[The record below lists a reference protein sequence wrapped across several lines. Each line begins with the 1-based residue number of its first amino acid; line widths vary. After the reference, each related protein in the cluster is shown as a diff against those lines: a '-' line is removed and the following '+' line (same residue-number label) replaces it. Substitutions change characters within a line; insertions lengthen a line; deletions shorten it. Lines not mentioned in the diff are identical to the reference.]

1 MSITF
6 LSHPIHLPDFFKF
19 DREYL
24 GKQESQNEDQKV
36 FHKDTL
42 EVSQLSKNRE
52 ILMDKIKHTVVQSA
66 ASLSDMR
73 AGILKEIREEK
84 GQYGYSDVVNA
95 CGLSYARM
103 YSEIEQRYENEQ
115 YYKVDGTPLTKEDE
129 IEWLDIQF
137 EQEVAWQ
144 KFCARITAQGQVIQG
159 NIPEMPTEEMEEL
172 EDSFYQA
179 KDAYMKLYRENR
191 RAERPLVLQSYMFG
205 NSQMYQI
212 LNRLGNLQERVV

>member
-52 ILMDKIKHTVVQSA
+52 NLMDKIKHTVVHSVT
-66 ASLSDMR
+66 SFSDMR

-84 GQYGYSDVVNA
+84 HLEA
-95 CGLSYARM
+95 KTLSLLTGIDAANLCR
-103 YSEIEQRYENEQ
+103 IEQGKQSVGIDVLSKIANAMG
-115 YYKVDGTPLTKEDE
+115 YK
-129 IEWLDIQF
+129 IEF
-137 EQEVAWQ
+137 V
-144 KFCARITAQGQVIQG
+144 
-159 NIPEMPTEEMEEL
+159 EL
-172 EDSFYQA
+172 
-179 KDAYMKLYRENR
+179 KN
-191 RAERPLVLQSYMFG
+191 
-205 NSQMYQI
+205 
-212 LNRLGNLQERVV
+212 

>member
-52 ILMDKIKHTVVQSA
+52 NLMDKIKHTVVHSVT
-66 ASLSDMR
+66 SFSDMR

-84 GQYGYSDVVNA
+84 GQYDYTTNAEAARQTEMCMIYNEAWGNAKRGLPIVGGESVNEENLKSSFDVKA
-95 CGLSYARM
+95 
-103 YSEIEQRYENEQ
+103 
-115 YYKVDGTPLTKEDE
+115 
-129 IEWLDIQF
+129 
-137 EQEVAWQ
+137 
-144 KFCARITAQGQVIQG
+144 
-159 NIPEMPTEEMEEL
+159 
-172 EDSFYQA
+172 
-179 KDAYMKLYRENR
+179 
-191 RAERPLVLQSYMFG
+191 
-205 NSQMYQI
+205 
-212 LNRLGNLQERVV
+212 